1 MKKVYLSFSLLFL
14 AAMSLSAQTLWDNFE
29 DNRKGTYGFISGT
42 FIPYQENPAPGGSN
56 NSLVAAEYT
65 RNAVEPFDVIVYD
78 AQMADLSDYLS
89 GAKTMSMDV
98 WSPAAGTT
106 VQITLENDVLA
117 EPANFPTGR
126 HSAYLATTSVAQDWE
141 TLTFSFNNQ
150 PDPSVS
156 NTNVN
161 RMVILFA
168 PNTNTG
174 DTYYWDNLNGPEIV
188 DDPCEGATTNS
199 DIFNDFECNQNS
211 RYTFSHSGV
220 NFRRVLNPDSN
231 GNPSEYAA
239 TYTRNAGELIDVIV
253 GRFDGNLSLEAGDM
267 ITMDVWDP
275 TAPTPVLISLQNGNG
290 DVILEMTQNTTTSNS
305 WETLT
310 FDPTD
315 VIAATDIS
323 RFAILFDPNTDSADQ
338 YFWDNFQLNTAT
350 AITDLTEVSAFQVAP
365 NPSQGETTFQY
376 TLENA
381 ANVNLSVFDMTGKL
395 VAQVVA
401 ETQAAGDHQTT
412 WIANDI
418 PNGIYFYN
426 MLINGATASG
436 KIVLNQ

>member
-1 MKKVYLSFSLLFL
+1 MKKVYLSFSLLLL

-29 DNRKGTYGFISGT
+29 DTRKGTYGFINGT

-56 NSLVAAEYT
+56 TSLIAAEYT
-65 RNAVEPFDVIVYD
+65 RNPAELFDVIVYD

-89 GAKTMSMDV
+89 GAKTMTMDV

-126 HSAYLATTSVAQDWE
+126 HSAYLATTSVAQGWE
-141 TLTFSFNNQ
+141 TLTFTFDNQ
-150 PDPSVS
+150 PDASVS

-174 DTYYWDNLNGPEIV
+174 ETYYWDNLNGPELAN
-188 DDPCEGATTNS
+188 DPCEGAVSNPN
-199 DIFNDFECNQNS
+199 IFNDFECNQNTN
-211 RYTFSHSGV
+211 YTFSHSGI
-220 NFRRVLNPDSN
+220 NFRRVLNPDTN
-231 GNPSEYAA
+231 GNASDYAA

-253 GRFDGNLSLEAGDM
+253 GRFDGNLSLEAGNT
-267 ITMDVWDP
+267 ITLDVWDAA
-275 TAPTPVLISLQNGNG
+275 APTPILISLQNENNE
-290 DVILEMTQNTTTSNS
+290 VILEMTQSTSIS
-305 WETLT
+305 SGWETLT
-310 FDPTD
+310 FDPSD
-315 VIAATDIS
+315 VVDATDIS
-323 RFAILFDPNTDSADQ
+323 RFAILFDPNTDSSDQ
-338 YFWDNFQLNTAT
+338 FYWDNFQLNGVTS
-350 AITDLTEVSAFQVAP
+350 ITNLSEVSAFQATP

-376 TLENA
+376 NLENA
-381 ANVNLSVFDMTGKL
+381 ANVNLSVFDMNGKL
-395 VAQVVA
+395 VSQVVS
-401 ETQAAGDHQTT
+401 ENQAAGAHQAT
-412 WIANDI
+412 WLANDL

-436 KIVLNQ
+436 KIVLNK